1 MQVKKI
7 DCNNSLPVPILFYC
21 PVPGLYISSQAT
33 TNTDLCQEASKSM
46 YEYSIPIRKYV
57 LVSIR

>member
-21 PVPGLYISSQAT
+21 PRYPSDTLVPGLYISSQAT
-33 TNTDLCQEASKSM
+33 TNTD
-46 YEYSIPIRKYV
+46 
-57 LVSIR
+57 